1 MKYLSTRPTKIDY
14 DYAINAYQNGCSCH
28 NIAEK
33 FNADQSSVA
42 NGLRLRGVLLRK
54 RTGKY
59 HKIGKDTFLEL
70 YINQKQSIRD
80 VSRKLN
86 ICPSTVKVALVE
98 FDIPIRN
105 HSDATKVSFDVGKR
119 ERTYKRKIKS
129 GYIELTIPD
138 YPSARYYG
146 RVFEHTYV
154 WEQANNKQ
162 LPKGWIIHHLNGIK
176 DDNRIEN
183 LVALSRK
190 SHAIVMRIY
199 QKRIRELE
207 QQIKAIQ
214 QSKLELD

>member
-1 MKYLSTRPTKIDY
+1 MKYHSTRPTKIDY
-14 DYAINAYQNGCSCH
+14 EYAIKAYQSGDSCGD
-28 NIAEK
+28 IAKK
-33 FNADQSSVA
+33 FNADLSSVA
-42 NGLRLRGVLLRK
+42 SGLRLRGILLRK
-54 RTGKY
+54 RTGIY
-59 HKIGKDTFLEL
+59 HKFGKDILAEL

-80 VSRKLN
+80 VAKKLN
-86 ICPSTVKVALVE
+86 VCPSTVKFALVE
-98 FDIPIRN
+98 FDIPVRD
-105 HSDATKVSFDVGKR
+105 HSEATKATFDVGKR
-119 ERTYKRKIKS
+119 ERTYKRKILS

-138 YPSARYYG
+138 YPSARNYG

-154 WEQANNKQ
+154 WEQANKKQ

-199 QKRIRELE
+199 QKRIRDLE
-207 QQIKAIQ
+207 QQIKTIQ